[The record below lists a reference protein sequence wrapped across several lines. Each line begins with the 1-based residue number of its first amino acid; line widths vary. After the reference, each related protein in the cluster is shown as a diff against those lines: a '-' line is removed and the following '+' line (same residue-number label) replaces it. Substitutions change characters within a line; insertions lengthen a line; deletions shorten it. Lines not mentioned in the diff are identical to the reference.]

1 MGRHGAMK
9 PGGSVR
15 EVSDM
20 GAMGIGAAGGQIYDD
35 LSAASVFSVNLRQFR
50 RAQC

>member
-1 MGRHGAMK
+1 LIGRHGAMK

-20 GAMGIGAAGGQIYDD
+20 GPMGIGAGRVVVKYG
-35 LSAASVFSVNLRQFR
+35 ASCPQ
-50 RAQC
+50 RAHLA